1 MPDLPVPSALLPL
14 ILLAPVLL
22 AVGYFDLRYMRI
34 PNALSLIALAIFALC
49 AALAP
54 PDDLMFRLGAAA
66 AVLALGFIA
75 FALGL
80 VGGGDVKILACLV
93 LFVPFAGLAQFAQNF
108 ALALSLGIT
117 VLLALR
123 RVPALQRSSWRGFS
137 ERRGFPMGISIAL
150 AGLAY
155 PVLAVTAA

>member
-34 PNALSLIALAIFALC
+34 PNALSLVALAIFALC
-49 AALAP
+49 TALAP
-54 PDDLMFRLGAAA
+54 PDDLLFRLGAAA
-66 AVLALGFIA
+66 AVFALGFVA

-80 VGGGDVKILACLV
+80 LGGGDVKILACLV
-93 LFVPFAGLAQFAQNF
+93 LFVPVAGLAHFAQHF

-123 RVPALQRSSWRGFS
+123 RVPALQRSDWRGFS
-137 ERRGFPMGISIAL
+137 ERRGFPMGIAIAL